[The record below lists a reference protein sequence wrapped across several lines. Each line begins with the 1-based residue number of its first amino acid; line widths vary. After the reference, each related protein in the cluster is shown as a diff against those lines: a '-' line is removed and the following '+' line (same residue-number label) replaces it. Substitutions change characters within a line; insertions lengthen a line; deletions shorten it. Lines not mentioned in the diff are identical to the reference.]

1 MKGLHTRPFRLTKWW
16 TKLGLLIIY
25 VLVTGLDVSL
35 LGALE
40 APPIVRF
47 AYGLVV
53 NTLFFLVAVRA
64 SRGAGEPVVP
74 RRPWWRAT
82 ARPTAGFVLGGL
94 ALLLAAGE
102 LRLYLVLEPSGY
114 PLEYVFQIV
123 SIAQTLVIAAYL
135 INSSVLLR
143 RLPPEP
149 KPERLKPTRT
159 TPTPTRPSR

>member
-1 MKGLHTRPFRLTKWW
+1 MKGLHTRPFRLTRWW
-16 TKLGLLIIY
+16 TKLGLLVVY
-25 VLVTGLDVSL
+25 LLATGLNVSL

-40 APPIVRF
+40 APPLVRF

-53 NTLFFLVAVRA
+53 NTLFIIVAVRV

-102 LRLYLVLEPSGY
+102 LRLYWVVDPTGDS
-114 PLEYVFQIV
+114 LEYVLQIV
-123 SIAQTLVIAAYL
+123 SIMQTLVIAAYL

-149 KPERLKPTRT
+149 KPERTRPTRT
-159 TPTPTRPSR
+159 KPTLPPR

>member
-1 MKGLHTRPFRLTKWW
+1 MKGLHTRPFRLTRWW
-16 TKLGLLIIY
+16 TKLGLLIVY
-25 VLVTGLDVSL
+25 LLATGLNVSF

-40 APPIVRF
+40 APPTVRF
-47 AYGLVV
+47 VYGVV
-53 NTLFFLVAVRA
+53 VSTLFFVVAVRV

-102 LRLYLVLEPSGY
+102 LRLYWVVEPTGDS
-114 PLEYVFQIV
+114 LEYVFQIV
-123 SIAQTLVIAAYL
+123 SIMQTLVIAAYL

-149 KPERLKPTRT
+149 KPERTRPTRTKPTR
-159 TPTPTRPSR
+159 PPR